1 MLKNLFLVSIRN
13 LRRNKGYTLLNILG
27 LTVAITVSIL
37 TIIKV
42 DTEFSF
48 EKDYTDFK
56 RIYRINQDLYISDQH
71 IEAAVTP
78 GAIAQAIVE
87 TFPEV
92 ELSVRLERGNAT
104 LRHGDKD
111 FDIDNLVL
119 ADSTVFSMFGIE
131 LVNQDKP
138 NPTAALNT
146 IAISQALAQRIFGN
160 ANPLGQILITGGTN
174 STIITAVFANLPEKS
189 HLKVDAVIDLA
200 KHSQSGSVTSW
211 YDSGLFTYI
220 KISEHADVKKLE
232 EKLNEFVREKT
243 AEIREKTGWRSEFS
257 LMPITSIRLHSH
269 RIGDSGGG
277 SFGHIIALLAVTL
290 IVVTLAAVNYTN
302 MSVALAN
309 RRAHEVGMR
318 KIVGSPRTIIIG
330 QFLCESA
337 ILSIFAFLLA
347 LPLTEV
353 CLSPFAEL
361 TGMPLSYGVLS
372 NISITLSFL
381 GFAIALGILSG
392 FYPAFVLSSFDPLK
406 VIRKGSSKQR
416 SRTLLRNFLIV
427 TQFAAS
433 LALIIVTIVVYQQ
446 REFLAKQ
453 SMGIDKENTIVL
465 STRNIDKASSLEP
478 IKNEIKAING
488 VLAVALTASNPPQ
501 DFSASNFI
509 PEDSPEDGTI
519 LITQIIGDSDFIN
532 SLGIPLIEGRQFDS
546 ALPADSLAVIVNQ
559 TLARRM
565 GWNDPIGKR
574 VWKSKEM
581 EPYRVIG
588 VVADFHFESMH
599 TPIKPLVILLNSQ
612 GARNIIVRLKPE
624 NKPETIAAIKAAW
637 GEMYQGQEITF
648 AYVSDNYNKL
658 YQSEEGMSKG
668 FILLTIIAIFIACLG
683 LVGLAAYSTNLRIKE
698 IGIRKVMGA
707 STSTLLI
714 MLWWSFIKL
723 IGIATLIAWP
733 VSYYLSKDWLN
744 NFAYRVELSPW
755 VFIITAVMGIVL
767 AILSVGSITYQ
778 AAGQNPSESIKYE

>member
-1 MLKNLFLVSIRN
+1 MLKNLFVVSFRN
-13 LRRNKGYTLLNILG
+13 LLRNKGYTLLNILG
-27 LTVAITVSIL
+27 LTVAITISML

-48 EKDYTDFK
+48 EKDYQDYK
-56 RIYRINQDLYISDQH
+56 RIYRINQDLFISDQH

-78 GAIAQAIVE
+78 GAMAHAMVE
-87 TFPEV
+87 SFPEV
-92 ELSVRLERGNAT
+92 EMCVRLERGNAT

-111 FDIDNLVL
+111 FDIDNLVM
-119 ADSTVFSMFGIE
+119 ADSTLFSLFGIE
-131 LVNQDKP
+131 LANHDKP
-138 NPTAALNT
+138 TPTAALNT

-160 ANPLGQILITGGTN
+160 ANPLGQKLVTGGTN
-174 STIITAVFANLPEKS
+174 SAIVTAVFANLPEKS
-189 HLKVDAVIDLA
+189 HLKVDAIIDLA

-220 KISEHADVKKLE
+220 KVSEHADVQQLEKKL
-232 EKLNEFVREKT
+232 NGFMREKT
-243 AEIREKTGWRSEFS
+243 AEIRQQTGWRSEFT

-277 SFGHIIALLAVTL
+277 SFGHIIALLVVTL
-290 IVVTLAAVNYTN
+290 IVVSLAAVNYTN
-302 MSVALAN
+302 LSVALAN
-309 RRAHEVGMR
+309 RRSHEVGMR
-318 KIVGSPRTIIIG
+318 KIVGSPRIIIVG
-330 QFLCESA
+330 QFLCESV
-337 ILSIFAFLLA
+337 ILSLLAFVLA
-347 LPLTEV
+347 LPLTEI
-353 CLSPFAEL
+353 CLNSFAEL
-361 TGMPLSYGVLS
+361 TGMRLNFDVINNL
-372 NISITLSFL
+372 NITLSFL
-381 GFAIALGILSG
+381 GFAVILGILSG
-392 FYPAFVLSSFDPLK
+392 FYPAFVLSSFNPLK

-433 LALIIVTIVVYQQ
+433 LALIIVTIIVYQQ

-453 SMGIDKENTIVL
+453 SMGIDKSNTIVL
-465 STRNIDKASSLEP
+465 STRSIDRTSSLEP
-478 IKNEIKAING
+478 IKNEIKEING
-488 VLAVALTASNPPQ
+488 VLGVALTASNPPQ

-519 LITQIIGDSDFIN
+519 LITRMTGDSDFIN
-532 SLGIPLIEGRQFDS
+532 SMGIPLVEGRHFDP
-546 ALPADSLAVIVNQ
+546 ALPADSLSVIVNQ
-559 TLARRM
+559 TLAKRM

-574 VWKSKEM
+574 IWKSKEM

-588 VVADFHFESMH
+588 VVTDFHFESMH
-599 TPIKPLVILLNSQ
+599 TPIKPLVIQLNSQ
-612 GARNIIVRLKPE
+612 GARNIIVRLTPD
-624 NKPETIAAIKAAW
+624 NKTETIEAIKAAW
-637 GEMYQGQEITF
+637 SNMYQGQELTF

-668 FILLTIIAIFIACLG
+668 FILLTAIAIFIACLG

-707 STSTLLI
+707 TTLTLLI

-733 VSYYLSKDWLN
+733 VSYYLAKDWLN
-744 NFAYRVELSPW
+744 NFAYRVEISPW
-755 VFIITAVMGIVL
+755 VFIITAIAGVVL